1 MEWIA
6 TPWLNNC
13 KALCKRMICL
23 FSFCILRADG
33 FIAAKLRKFFHTRA
47 DFSQKFDKIL
57 KSFPTP
63 IVWFL
68 SLFRLR
74 LQKKTSPEWP
84 KHHPN
89 ITHNITITPNM
100 LQNEP
105 YAYFLVFIPKKIVN
119 FF

>member
-6 TPWLNNC
+6 APWLNNC

-89 ITHNITITPNM
+89 ITNNITITS
-100 LQNEP
+100 Q
-105 YAYFLVFIPKKIVN
+105 
-119 FF
+119 